1 MISVLSSTQPVRWSI
16 GQKAKRFVRW
26 SRLQNWK
33 PGLSDY
39 ADWKLALGKC
49 SWKEC
54 TNPKHPFV
62 DAPKA
67 LHDCSV
73 STPSS
78 CLSSWQKI
86 NLHTM
91 SQELEYV
98 EVIDKRRSDVREEF
112 QNLFQ
117 ESSERWVFH
126 GLHGMCSLM
135 GFFCF
140 SQRPSGCK
148 TLLHRLAVFHG
159 SKRWLSATAWR
170 KMPEFSHQQWLQ
182 RKKFIE
188 IALDRKL
195 FQLFVCW

>member
-16 GQKAKRFVRW
+16 RQKAKRFVRW

-86 NLHTM
+86 NLHRM
-91 SQELEYV
+91 SQELV
-98 EVIDKRRSDVREEF
+98 QVCRSHRQTQKWCTGRVSKLVSRKLWEM
-112 QNLFQ
+112 
-117 ESSERWVFH
+117 SIPWTSRYCAH
-126 GLHGMCSLM
+126 IPM
-135 GFFCF
+135 GFFLFLTAAVWVQNFVAPSRRTQCYGLAKNAGF
-140 SQRPSGCK
+140 SRQK
-148 TLLHRLAVFHG
+148 TLPFC
-159 SKRWLSATAWR
+159 
-170 KMPEFSHQQWLQ
+170 
-182 RKKFIE
+182 
-188 IALDRKL
+188 
-195 FQLFVCW
+195 LFVG